1 MNGIPEQESCF
12 PVLDP
17 RFLGCDASF
26 HEASVVLFGAPYDGT
41 ASFRPGSRFGPAA
54 MRQDSAGLETY
65 SPYLDRELPAG
76 QVHDLGD
83 LELAPGDRNMVLE
96 RIRGTTARIVA
107 AGKTPVML
115 GGEHLVSLPSVAAC
129 LERWPDLCV
138 LHLDAHAD
146 LRQDYLGERL
156 SHATVMRRV
165 WDLVGDSRIF
175 QMGIRSG
182 TKDEFD
188 FARSGHTCLKPF
200 DLESL
205 PEVLALLGTR
215 PIYLS
220 LDLDVLDPSAFPGT
234 GTPEPGGVDVK
245 SLMRLIH
252 SLPQK
257 QIIGADLVE
266 LAPHYDI
273 SGCSTAVAL
282 KILRELLIG
291 LLSPASGTCAIIKS
305 GL

>member
-1 MNGIPEQESCF
+1 MNSMAEPESGF

-26 HEASVVLFGAPYDGT
+26 REAAVVLFGAPYDGT

-54 MRQDSAGLETY
+54 MRQDSAGLEIY

-76 QVHDLGD
+76 RVHDLGD
-83 LELAPGDRNMVLE
+83 LELAPGDRNMVLG
-96 RIRGTTARIVA
+96 RIRGTTARITA
-107 AGKTPVML
+107 DGKTPVML
-115 GGEHLVSLPSVAAC
+115 GGEHLVTLPAVAAC

-138 LHLDAHAD
+138 LHVDAHAD
-146 LRQDYLGERL
+146 LRQDYLGENL
-156 SHATVMRRV
+156 SHATVMRRI
-165 WDLVGDSRIF
+165 WDLVGDRRIF

-182 TKDEFD
+182 TREEFD
-188 FARSGHTCLKPF
+188 FARSGHTSLNPF

-205 PEVLALLGTR
+205 PDVLALIGSR

-220 LDLDVLDPSAFPGT
+220 LDLDVLDPAAFPGT

-245 SLMRLIH
+245 SLLRLIH
-252 SLPQK
+252 RLPSRQLA
-257 QIIGADLVE
+257 GADLVE

-291 LLSPASGTCAIIKS
+291 LLSPASGPV
-305 GL
+305 L